1 VVLSFSLMHCTY
13 LDFIHEILVIFS
25 PSSPCKLQQFDIIV
39 NLFVPLVAGPVRDYP
54 WVVLCV
60 PVPVSALKQTP
71 PPPPYLSPLAPGL
84 SLHRR
89 VPGACM
95 QSARSSQ
102 FTVQTIYVQESFG
115 MIQEPGGP
123 RRDCSKY
130 TVGMQGRGTRYY
142 Y

>member
-1 VVLSFSLMHCTY
+1 M
-13 LDFIHEILVIFS
+13 
-25 PSSPCKLQQFDIIV
+25 KLQQFDIIV

-89 VPGACM
+89 VTRGR
-95 QSARSSQ
+95 SAVCTE
-102 FTVQTIYVQESFG
+102 FTVHRSDDLRTVQESFG

-123 RRDCSKY
+123 DAIALSTQWECRD
-130 TVGMQGRGTRYY
+130 GGPGNEG
-142 Y
+142 